1 VRWWAVLRAI
11 LLVTMASLAQR
22 QVALL
27 AITKRTN
34 GHECRTI
41 RLLEAGRASSGTRF
55 RLVWSDGGVGRA
67 GTPDGNSPRGDSRS
81 AEAGGKLPVGGPA
94 WHDRAVVVSV
104 MPVAADCVTALR
116 PRSA

>member
-1 VRWWAVLRAI
+1 
-11 LLVTMASLAQR
+11 MASLAQR

-27 AITKRTN
+27 AITRRTN

-81 AEAGGKLPVGGPA
+81 AEAGGKLPVGCPA
-94 WHDRAVVVSV
+94 WQVVSV
-104 MPVAADCVTALR
+104 VPVAADCVPPLR
-116 PRSA
+116 PRSAATGTTET